1 VRLPDGRV
9 MVAAAGNCAGLE
21 HWYLWI
27 AHYGVS
33 HPTVPKPWGRWT
45 FWQKGE
51 SPVDQDVF
59 NGTEAEL
66 LALTHMPRSR

>member
-1 VRLPDGRV
+1 MSQP
-9 MVAAAGNCAGLE
+9 
-21 HWYLWI
+21 

-33 HPTVPKPWGRWT
+33 HPTVPKPWRRWT
-45 FWQKGE
+45 FWQQGE

-66 LALTHMPRSR
+66 LTLTHMPKSR